1 MEETH
6 PYTHD
11 LSQLLERLER
21 RGIDIEPYWDF
32 VELSAYAMQF
42 RYEQPP
48 TDEEGLNRE
57 QLAADIAALVQRV
70 EEQLYKKS

>member
-1 MEETH
+1 
-6 PYTHD
+6 
-11 LSQLLERLER
+11 
-21 RGIDIEPYWDF
+21 
-32 VELSAYAMQF
+32 MQF